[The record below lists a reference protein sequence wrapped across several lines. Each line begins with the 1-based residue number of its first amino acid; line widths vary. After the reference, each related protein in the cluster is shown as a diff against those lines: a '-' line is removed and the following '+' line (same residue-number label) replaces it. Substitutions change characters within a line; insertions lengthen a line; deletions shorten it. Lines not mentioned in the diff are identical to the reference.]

1 MSRFRFGGSLIP
13 AICLLLLPAAVR
25 ADGAP
30 KTAGDDDRLVEKQ
43 RTVVVTHGA
52 HGEPGPFWVGEG
64 GPMRFK
70 IDEAMGRGF
79 LGVSLLDLTPELR
92 AHFGVPEN
100 TGVMVSQ
107 VEADSPAAKAGLKA
121 GDILTGIDGDDLK
134 SSFEVSRAVR
144 QKKDGDVIALE
155 IYRDGKVQKLTAT
168 ASEKER
174 RMVDL
179 RGFPGKELSPKEMAA
194 MDEAMR
200 TVRERV
206 SQLGSDPAMR
216 DKIMVLRSA
225 REAELEKRLA
235 DLEKRLA
242 ELQKQIDNRNR

>member
-1 MSRFRFGGSLIP
+1 MRFRLSGSLIP
-13 AICLLLLPAAVR
+13 VICLLLLPAAAR
-25 ADGAP
+25 ADDAAKP
-30 KTAGDDDRLVEKQ
+30 PADDDRQVVKQ
-43 RTVVVTHGA
+43 RDVIFERTV
-52 HGEPGPFWVGEG
+52 PGPMWVGDG
-64 GPMRFK
+64 DGSMHFK
-70 IDEAMGRGF
+70 MLQPFGKGF
-79 LGVSLLDLTPELR
+79 LGVSLVDLTPELR

-100 TGVMVSQ
+100 TGVMVSR
-107 VEADSPAAKAGLKA
+107 VEPDSPASKAGLKA

-134 SSFEVSRAVR
+134 DSFDIGRAVR
-144 QKKDGDVIALE
+144 QKKDGELLALE

-168 ASEKER
+168 VSEKER

-179 RGFPGKELSPKEMAA
+179 RGLPGKELSPKEMAA

-206 SQLGSDPAMR
+206 NEMGADPAMR
-216 DKIMVLRSA
+216 DKIMVMRSA

>member
-1 MSRFRFGGSLIP
+1 LIP
-13 AICLLLLPAAVR
+13 ALCLLLLPAAVR
-25 ADGAP
+25 ADDAAKP
-30 KTAGDDDRLVEKQ
+30 PAGDDKQVVKQ
-43 RTVVVTHGA
+43 REIFIQHDGNGPVWVG
-52 HGEPGPFWVGEG
+52 GEGEG
-64 GPMRFK
+64 GPMHFK
-70 IDEAMGRGF
+70 MTEPFGKGF

-100 TGVMVSQ
+100 TGVMVSR
-107 VEADSPAAKAGLKA
+107 VEADSPAAKAGLRA
-121 GDILTGIDGDDLK
+121 GDVLTGIDGDDLK
-134 SSFEVSRAVR
+134 SAFDVGRAVR
-144 QKKDGDVIALE
+144 QKKDGELLALE

-168 ASEKER
+168 VSEKER

-179 RGFPGKELSPKEMAA
+179 RGLPGKELSPKEMAA

-206 SQLGSDPAMR
+206 NAMGADPAMR
-216 DKIMVLRSA
+216 DKIMVMRSA

>member
-13 AICLLLLPAAVR
+13 AVCFLLLPAALR

-30 KTAGDDDRLVEKQ
+30 KVAGDDDRLVDKQ
-43 RTVVVTHGA
+43 RTVVVEHGA
-52 HGEPGPFWVGEG
+52 PGDAFWVGEG

-70 IDEAMGRGF
+70 IDESMGRGF

-92 AHFGVPEN
+92 AHFGVPED

-121 GDILTGIDGDDLK
+121 GDILTGVDGEDLK
-134 SSFEVSRAVR
+134 SSFDVGRAVR
-144 QKKDGDVIALE
+144 RKKDGEVIALE
-155 IYRDGKVQKLTAT
+155 IYRDGKLQKLTAT

-174 RMVDL
+174 RVVDV
-179 RGFPGKELSPKEMAA
+179 RGLPRKMMSPAEMAA

-206 SQLGSDPAMR
+206 NQIGSDPAMR